1 MLCRL
6 LYQVYAR
13 GNKGYLSFDKDS
25 GTITA
30 QLKRL
35 ELILKTLVV
44 GPFASNCYVVGSD
57 STKHGLIID
66 PGAEAKLI
74 LKTVNDLDLKIA
86 LILVTHAHID
96 HIGALAA
103 VRENTGAKFAI
114 HEAEATASLGMFSR
128 MMSSM
133 TGGSFNKPPKPDRL
147 LKDGDTIDVDDLR
160 FTVLH
165 TPGHSPGGISLYGHG
180 ILFSGDTLFNHGIGR
195 TDFPGCSYEQI
206 MDSIQNKL
214 MKLPDET
221 VVYPGHGPA
230 TTIGEEKRGNPFF

>member
-1 MLCRL
+1 M
-6 LYQVYAR
+6 
-13 GNKGYLSFDKDS
+13 
-25 GTITA
+25 
-30 QLKRL
+30 
-35 ELILKTLVV
+35 ILKTLVV
-44 GPFASNCYVVGSD
+44 GPFASNCYIVGSD
-57 STKHGLIID
+57 SSKQGLIVD

-74 LKTVNDLDLKIA
+74 LKSVNDLGLKIG

-103 VRENTGAKFAI
+103 VKENTGAKFAI
-114 HEAEATASLGMFSR
+114 HESEAKAGLGMFSR
-128 MMSSM
+128 MLSSV
-133 TGGSFNKPPKPDRL
+133 TGGSFSQPPKPDRL
-147 LKDGDTIDVDDLR
+147 LKDGDTIDIDDIR

-221 VVYPGHGPA
+221 IVYPGHGPS

>member
-1 MLCRL
+1 M
-6 LYQVYAR
+6 
-13 GNKGYLSFDKDS
+13 
-25 GTITA
+25 
-30 QLKRL
+30 
-35 ELILKTLVV
+35 ILKTLVV
-44 GPFASNCYVVGSD
+44 GPFASNCYIVGSD
-57 STKHGLIID
+57 SSKQGLIID
-66 PGAEAKLI
+66 PGAEPKLI
-74 LKTVNDLDLKIA
+74 LKSVNDLGLKIG

-103 VRENTGAKFAI
+103 VKENTGAKFVI
-114 HEAEATASLGMFSR
+114 HESEAKAGLGMFSR
-128 MMSSM
+128 MLSSV
-133 TGGSFNKPPKPDRL
+133 TGGSFSQPPKPDRL
-147 LKDGDTIDVDDLR
+147 LKDGDIVDIDELR
-160 FTVLH
+160 FTILH

-221 VVYPGHGPA
+221 IVYPGHGPS